1 MRKLSKNYYKLV
13 ESLDLLFYRVPNE
26 RSLTFLS
33 LFPLWFKEDGLEYLS
48 LELVQKTSFSERKF
62 QS

>member
-1 MRKLSKNYYKLV
+1 MRILSKNYYEMV
-13 ESLDLLFYRVPNE
+13 ESLDLLFYRVPND
-26 RSLTFLS
+26 RSLNFLS
-33 LFPLWFKEDGLEYLS
+33 LFPLVQGRRFRIFLS